1 MNVRLYLDDA
11 ILRHLLSDTIVSYK
25 KRNSA
30 VRICFLF
37 IDFSK
42 PAKKTSIVALWSI
55 LSIALSEECFMKMI
69 TSLDKTYK

>member
-11 ILRHLLSDTIVSYK
+11 ILRYLLSDTIVSYK

-42 PAKKTSIVALWSI
+42 PAKKTIVALWSI

>member
-1 MNVRLYLDDA
+1 MLYFGT
-11 ILRHLLSDTIVSYK
+11 TIVSYK

-30 VRICFLF
+30 VRIWFLF

>member
-11 ILRHLLSDTIVSYK
+11 ILRHLLSATTVSYK

-42 PAKKTSIVALWSI
+42 PAKKTSIAASWSI